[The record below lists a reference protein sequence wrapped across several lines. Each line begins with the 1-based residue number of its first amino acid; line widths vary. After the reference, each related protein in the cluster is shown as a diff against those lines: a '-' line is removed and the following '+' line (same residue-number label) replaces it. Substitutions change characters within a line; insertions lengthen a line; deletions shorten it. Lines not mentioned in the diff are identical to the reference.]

1 LLDEVGKSQRRDEPQ
16 CLPRANQVCSAS
28 ETRRDKLAANYL
40 AFIQCPLHLCRFTAP
55 ECSLRTKCGDSYH
68 SVSMTQG
75 RPLVRFGACGRR
87 PCSGDNKRAVCESLR
102 PLVEHPKRTFRPR
115 VGQHPLTCNQ
125 FLNIGA
131 TGLPTEN
138 RWSCLQMTLR
148 SPLVGVSSGRLGSRR
163 RRKRILSHR
172 WAVQAYSSQFRRTPR
187 VVSRRS

>member
-1 LLDEVGKSQRRDEPQ
+1 MLDEVGKSQRRDEPQ

-102 PLVEHPKRTFRPR
+102 PLVEHPKRTLRPR
-115 VGQHPLTCNQ
+115 VGQHPPYVQSVLEHR
-125 FLNIGA
+125 GHRA
-131 TGLPTEN
+131 PHGK
-138 RWSCLQMTLR
+138 
-148 SPLVGVSSGRLGSRR
+148 PLVMPPDDSAESTGGRFERPPG
-163 RRKRILSHR
+163 
-172 WAVQAYSSQFRRTPR
+172 
-187 VVSRRS
+187 